1 MVKGASANR
10 SPYYVRYRDADG
22 ELKSIRRVPPAKLH
36 DMMPDDV
43 VTISRRRSDNWDD
56 GEEVKV
62 VGINPRQPNT
72 LMVEKEDGKKTFLA
86 YSDVKTKPRSASE
99 VAYAEELKERASD
112 PIGSDYLL
120 WP

>member
-1 MVKGASANR
+1 MLKSASTTR
-10 SPYYVRYRDADG
+10 SPYYVRYRDSDG

-43 VTISRRRSDNWDD
+43 VTISKKRSDNWEN
-56 GEEVKV
+56 GEEVKI
-62 VGINPRQPNT
+62 VGINPKQPNT
-72 LMVEKEDGKKTFLA
+72 VMVEKENGTRTFLS
-86 YSDVKTKPRSASE
+86 YTDVKTKPKTAADVE
-99 VAYAEELKERASD
+99 YAEELKERAND

>member
-1 MVKGASANR
+1 MVKGTPTNR
-10 SPYYVRYRDADG
+10 SPYYVRYRDMDG

-43 VTISRRRSDNWDD
+43 VTISRKRSDNWED

-62 VGINPRQPNT
+62 IGINPKQPNT
-72 LMVEKEDGKKTFLA
+72 LMVEKENGTRTFLA
-86 YSDVKTKPRSASE
+86 YSDLKTKPRTEADI
-99 VAYAEELKERASD
+99 AYAEELRERAND